1 MSNDPWADRLVA
13 DDRRA
18 RAYEAAPAPW
28 RARLKKLIAQ
38 LDVWFG
44 RERAPWRESRR
55 GYALGLDSRALERPA
70 DMVVATFTAAQP
82 SPARLLAALWPALSA
97 GTPEALAVCLGE
109 EADFPD
115 AALLALELAGVELA
129 LAAPPARWPA
139 LLADLGRRTPRGRL
153 LELGPAASPSDAL
166 PPGWSRWRPTRRRA
180 DAELRLGVWL
190 GDGGRE
196 SLDLDALA
204 WAQAGARLEGWTD
217 GPARSDSGLG
227 RERVGPF
234 ERFLAESWDAA
245 LVPAARLEAAASAVP
260 LTLGPGQEGS
270 WLWPELRPSFFLER
284 RVLWRDAAEEPPCEV
299 SPRP

>member
-1 MSNDPWADRLVA
+1 MTSDPCVDRLVA

-38 LDVWFG
+38 LDACHG

-55 GYALGLDSRALERPA
+55 GYALGLDSRELERPA
-70 DMVVATFTAAQP
+70 EAVVAAFTAAQP

-97 GTPEALAVCLGE
+97 GTAEVIAVCLGA

-129 LAAPPARWPA
+129 LAAPPAQWPA
-139 LLADLGRRTPRGRL
+139 LLTELGRRTPCGRL
-153 LELGPAASPSDAL
+153 LELDPAASPAAAL
-166 PPGWSRWRPTRRRA
+166 PLGWSRWRPTPRRP
-180 DAELRLGVWL
+180 DGELRLGVWL

-217 GPARSDSGLG
+217 GPARSASALG
-227 RERVGPF
+227 QERTGSF
-234 ERFLAESWDAA
+234 ERFLTEAWDAVA
-245 LVPAARLEAAASAVP
+245 VPAVRLEAAAYAAP
-260 LTLGPGQEGS
+260 LALGPGQEGS
-270 WLWPELRPSFFLER
+270 WLWPDLRPSFFLER
-284 RVLWRDAAEEPPCEV
+284 RVLWRDAADEPSCEV
-299 SPRP
+299 PPRP